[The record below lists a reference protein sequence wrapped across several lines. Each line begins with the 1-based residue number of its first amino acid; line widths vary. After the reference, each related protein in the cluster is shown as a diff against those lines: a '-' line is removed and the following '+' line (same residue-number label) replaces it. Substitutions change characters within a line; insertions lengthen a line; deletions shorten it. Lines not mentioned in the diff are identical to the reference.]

1 MTFLCHFVPRL
12 LPQRRCS
19 ASNDGLVPERIVRFT
34 EQFFNRLDSL
44 LPEERSTDGTPS
56 VTDFIV
62 HELPRVRDRLAEDF
76 EGNTAAA
83 DQPDVRVYVSSG
95 ILARAI
101 AVYAALDD
109 DGNVAAFWLSVE
121 WNGIDESTE

>member
-1 MTFLCHFVPRL
+1 
-12 LPQRRCS
+12 
-19 ASNDGLVPERIVRFT
+19 VPERIVRFT

-44 LPEERSTDGTPS
+44 LPEGRGADGTPS

-76 EGNTAAA
+76 EANTTAAEQA
-83 DQPDVRVYVSSG
+83 DVRVYVSSG
-95 ILARAI
+95 ILVEVI

-109 DGNVAAFWLSVE
+109 DGNVEAF
-121 WNGIDESTE
+121 

>member
-1 MTFLCHFVPRL
+1 L
-12 LPQRRCS
+12 

-44 LPEERSTDGTPS
+44 LPEERTADGTPS

-62 HELPRVRDRLAEDF
+62 HELPRIRDRLSEDF

-95 ILARAI
+95 ILVAGIAI
-101 AVYAALDD
+101 YAALDN
-109 DGNVAAFWLSVE
+109 DGNVEAFWLSVE
-121 WNGIDESTE
+121 SNVIDTE

>member
-1 MTFLCHFVPRL
+1 MTFPSPFVPRFS
-12 LPQRRCS
+12 PRRRCS
-19 ASNDGLVPERIVRFT
+19 ESNDGLVPERIVRFT

-44 LPEERSTDGTPS
+44 LPDERATDGTPS

-62 HELPRVRDRLAEDF
+62 HELPRVRDRLSEDF

-83 DQPDVRVYVSSG
+83 EQPDVRVYVSSG

-101 AVYAALDD
+101 AVFAALDD
-109 DGNVAAFWLSVE
+109 DDNVEAFWLSVE
-121 WNGIDESTE
+121 WHVIDTSTE

>member
-1 MTFLCHFVPRL
+1 M
-12 LPQRRCS
+12 
-19 ASNDGLVPERIVRFT
+19 PERIVRFT

-44 LPEERSTDGTPS
+44 LPEERTADGAPS

-62 HELPRVRDRLAEDF
+62 HELPRVRDRLSQDF

-95 ILARAI
+95 ILVEAI

-109 DGNVAAFWLSVE
+109 DGNVEAFWLSIE
-121 WNGIDESTE
+121 WNTTDNSAD

>member
-1 MTFLCHFVPRL
+1 VPRL
-12 LPQRRCS
+12 LLRRRCS
-19 ASNDGLVPERIVRFT
+19 ASNDGRVPERVVRFT

-44 LPEERSTDGTPS
+44 LPEERQADGTPS

-62 HELPRVRDRLAEDF
+62 HELPRVRDRLSEDF

-83 DQPDVRVYVSSG
+83 DQPDVRVYVSRG
-95 ILARAI
+95 ILFVAI

-109 DGNVAAFWLSVE
+109 DGNVEAFWLSVE
-121 WNGIDESTE
+121 WNTIDTPAE

>member
-1 MTFLCHFVPRL
+1 
-12 LPQRRCS
+12 
-19 ASNDGLVPERIVRFT
+19 VPERIVRFT

-44 LPEERSTDGTPS
+44 LPEERAADGTPS

-62 HELPRVRDRLAEDF
+62 HELPRVRDRLSEDF

-83 DQPDVRVYVSSG
+83 EQPDVRVYVSSG

-101 AVYAALDD
+101 AVFAALDD
-109 DGNVAAFWLSVE
+109 DDNVEAFWLSVE
-121 WNGIDESTE
+121 WHVIDDATE

>member
-1 MTFLCHFVPRL
+1 
-12 LPQRRCS
+12 
-19 ASNDGLVPERIVRFT
+19 VPERVVRFT

-44 LPEERSTDGTPS
+44 LPEERQADGTPS

-62 HELPRVRDRLAEDF
+62 HELPRVRDRLSEDF

-83 DQPDVRVYVSSG
+83 DQPDVRVYVSRG
-95 ILARAI
+95 ILFVAI

-109 DGNVAAFWLSVE
+109 DGNVEAFWLSVE
-121 WNGIDESTE
+121 WNTIDTPAE

>member
-1 MTFLCHFVPRL
+1 MTFLNRSVPRL
-12 LPQRRCS
+12 LPQRRYS
-19 ASNDGLVPERIVRFT
+19 ASNDGLVPERVVRFT

-44 LPEERSTDGTPS
+44 LPEERTADGTPS

-62 HELPRVRDRLAEDF
+62 HELPRVRDRLSEDF

-83 DQPDVRVYVSSG
+83 DEPDVRVYLSSG
-95 ILARAI
+95 VLAKTI

-109 DGNVAAFWLSVE
+109 DGNIEAFWLSVE
-121 WNGIDESTE
+121 WNDVDTSFE